1 MTVSPYAMQT
11 YIDLLGELE
20 HARRVLAQAR
30 IGSLAPAAAAQRA
43 IEAIDAVEASWSAFG
58 RQHLRAARDALLRL
72 RQGDLPRTPDCIDA
86 VQELSSLLQTHRRA
100 EHAPSCSRH
109 YAWQSA

>member
-11 YIDLLGELE
+11 YSDLLGELE

-30 IGSLAPAAAAQRA
+30 IGSLPAAAAAQRA

-58 RQHLRAARDALLRL
+58 RQHLRSARATLLRL
-72 RQGDLPRTPDCIDA
+72 RQRELPPTPECIDA
-86 VQELSSLLQTHRRA
+86 VRELSGLLQAHRRA
-100 EHAPSCSRH
+100 EHAPSSSRH
-109 YAWQSA
+109 YAWQ

>member
-1 MTVSPYAMQT
+1 MTASPYALQT
-11 YIDLLGELE
+11 YSDLLGELE

-58 RQHLRAARDALLRL
+58 RQHLRAARAALLRL
-72 RQGDLPRTPDCIDA
+72 RQGELPCTPECIEA
-86 VQELSSLLQTHRRA
+86 VRELSGLLQAHRRA
-100 EHAPSCSRH
+100 DHAPSCSRH
-109 YAWQSA
+109 YAWQ